1 MGNAKAEKE
10 ELKKLEDEAYFELC
24 QIIAEAMQL
33 QDIELLDFRIAS
45 WKNKYKK
52 LLDNPS
58 PEFKKRIEYLLN
70 EYYSSVT
77 QYIQSQIKFR
87 ENKRIEN
94 QSKALRELYVIIRDT
109 DDLKTL
115 EKKVDAWKQKYPK
128 DKFLKMYQSKYER
141 MTSRKNLKE
150 NAFDQEMAFKDLVDI
165 TKHTG
170 TFDDFSKEREQW
182 EKKYSIHS
190 KFELDDFIRNQSE
203 VKRYSSDEYLHSIS
217 RENEVEKKEVA
228 DTHIPETKENSDQH
242 LEQPTSI
249 YSDLDKQAAAYS
261 KLLSISAKRNNINE
275 MFKWVYKNSSI
286 KFNDKYKELI
296 LSATYL
302 DYSPTY
308 LNKLKT
314 PNLNVNNK
322 SLSYEEFDEID
333 DIKKYAI
340 ISYFNLL
347 LPPNKTISNNFFN
360 SCINTVYAK
369 SEEAKHASSSLNEI
383 PQENLRNGIEI
394 KLSKSDAEQEF
405 DLPELKKQNIPDTD
419 VKGTSTSEI
428 EEKQEEDIE
437 PEKKLQEDLSAKPEI
452 SSYDVPVMT
461 DLSDK
466 IETVVEKDIT
476 NESSKNV
483 DELAIEKEMP
493 KETSATVNEH
503 IEEKIIEEKSIT
515 ANEPT
520 EEKVAEGKPIIQ
532 AKVIEE
538 ELSEKLPD
546 NQKQTMPID
555 DNSTTPS
562 IEEKPKKEK
571 LLDSPEK
578 TVEKSSEIDISPSES
593 FKEQEKT
600 VVEDLELTKDSESTQ
615 LHQSQI
621 ITISPLLF
629 SVINYKSKQAEAI
642 EKIDEH
648 VDDYVLSS
656 SKIMSDNIQTKQKT
670 DWD

>member
-150 NAFDQEMAFKDLVDI
+150 NAFNQEMAFNDLVDI

-170 TFDDFSKEREQW
+170 TFDDFSRERKQW
-182 EKKYSIHS
+182 EDKYSIHD
-190 KFELDDFIRNQSE
+190 KFELDDFIKHQSE
-203 VKRYSSDEYLHSIS
+203 VKRYTSDEYLHSIS
-217 RENEVEKKEVA
+217 RDEE
-228 DTHIPETKENSDQH
+228 PKENDNSTTFDETTELSKEAKQ
-242 LEQPTSI
+242 EGQPQQI
-249 YSDLDKQAAAYS
+249 YSNLAKQASAYS
-261 KLLSISAKRNNINE
+261 ALFAISKKSNNVNE

-286 KFNDKYKELI
+286 KFDDKYKELI
-296 LSATYL
+296 LNATYW

-308 LNKLKT
+308 LSKLKI
-314 PNLNVNNK
+314 PGLNINNK
-322 SLSYEEFDEID
+322 SLSYEEFKEMD
-333 DIKKYAI
+333 DIKRYAI

-347 LPPNKTISNNFFN
+347 LPPDRAISNNFFN
-360 SCINTVYAK
+360 ACINTVYTK
-369 SEEAKHASSSLNEI
+369 SEEAKHTNSSLNEI
-383 PQENLRNGIEI
+383 SQENLKNGIEI
-394 KLSKSDAEQEF
+394 KLSKSDAEQEL

-419 VKGTSTSEI
+419 IKETSTSKI
-428 EEKQEEDIE
+428 EEKQEEDTE
-437 PEKKLQEDLSAKPEI
+437 PEKKLQEDLSAKQEN
-452 SSYDVPVMT
+452 SSYNTPVTSEPSNSIEVPVKEVAV
-461 DLSDK
+461 SEPSEN
-466 IETVVEKDIT
+466 I
-476 NESSKNV
+476 
-483 DELAIEKEMP
+483 DELALKKKLPEKEILTISKP
-493 KETSATVNEH
+493 TEEKIAERKPITSNEPM
-503 IEEKIIEEKSIT
+503 EEKIIEEKPVKTIK
-515 ANEPT
+515 NEP
-520 EEKVAEGKPIIQ
+520 
-532 AKVIEE
+532 
-538 ELSEKLPD
+538 LEKLSNNKD
-546 NQKQTMPID
+546 TQTIPIED
-555 DNSTTPS
+555 DSTTLN
-562 IEEKPKKEK
+562 IEEKSSKEG
-571 LLDSPEK
+571 LLNSLENVVEKAPEK
-578 TVEKSSEIDISPSES
+578 EVLSTES
-593 FKEQEKT
+593 FIPQEKT
-600 VVEDLELTKDSESTQ
+600 ISEELEVNEDSKPKQ
-615 LHQSQI
+615 LQQSQI

-629 SVINYKSKQAEAI
+629 SAINYKAKQAEAV

-648 VDDYVLSS
+648 VNEYVLSS
-656 SKIMSDNIQTKQKT
+656 SKTISDNIQTKQKT

>member
-128 DKFLKMYQSKYER
+128 DKFLKMYHSKYER

-150 NAFDQEMAFKDLVDI
+150 NAFNQEMAFNDLVDI

-170 TFDDFSKEREQW
+170 TFDDFSRERKQW
-182 EKKYSIHS
+182 EDKYSIHD
-190 KFELDDFIRNQSE
+190 KFELDDFIKHQSE
-203 VKRYSSDEYLHSIS
+203 VKRYTSDEYLHSIS
-217 RENEVEKKEVA
+217 RDEE
-228 DTHIPETKENSDQH
+228 PKENDNSTTFDETTELSKEAKQ
-242 LEQPTSI
+242 EGQPQQI
-249 YSDLDKQAAAYS
+249 YSNLAKQASAYS
-261 KLLSISAKRNNINE
+261 ALFAISKKSNNVNE

-286 KFNDKYKELI
+286 KFDDKYKELI
-296 LSATYL
+296 LNATYW

-308 LNKLKT
+308 LSKLKI
-314 PNLNVNNK
+314 PGLNINNK
-322 SLSYEEFDEID
+322 SLSYEEFKEMD
-333 DIKKYAI
+333 DIKRYAI

-347 LPPNKTISNNFFN
+347 LPPDRAISNNFFN
-360 SCINTVYAK
+360 ACINTVYTK
-369 SEEAKHASSSLNEI
+369 SEEAKHTNSSLNEI
-383 PQENLRNGIEI
+383 SQENLKNGIEI
-394 KLSKSDAEQEF
+394 KLSKSDAEQEL

-419 VKGTSTSEI
+419 IKETSTSKI
-428 EEKQEEDIE
+428 EEKQEEDTE
-437 PEKKLQEDLSAKPEI
+437 PEKKLQEDLSVKQEN
-452 SSYDVPVMT
+452 SSYNTPVTSEPSNSIEVPVKEVAV
-461 DLSDK
+461 SEPSEN
-466 IETVVEKDIT
+466 I
-476 NESSKNV
+476 
-483 DELAIEKEMP
+483 DELALKKKLPEKEILTISKP
-493 KETSATVNEH
+493 TEEKIAERKPITSNEPM
-503 IEEKIIEEKSIT
+503 EEKIIEEKPVKTIK
-515 ANEPT
+515 NEP
-520 EEKVAEGKPIIQ
+520 
-532 AKVIEE
+532 
-538 ELSEKLPD
+538 LEKLSNNKD
-546 NQKQTMPID
+546 TQTIPIED
-555 DNSTTPS
+555 DSTTLN
-562 IEEKPKKEK
+562 IEEKSSKEG
-571 LLDSPEK
+571 LLNSLENVVEKAPEK
-578 TVEKSSEIDISPSES
+578 EVPSTES
-593 FKEQEKT
+593 FIPQEET
-600 VVEDLELTKDSESTQ
+600 ISEELEVNEDSKPKQ
-615 LHQSQI
+615 LQQSQI

-629 SVINYKSKQAEAI
+629 SAINYKAKQAEAV

-648 VDDYVLSS
+648 VNEYVLSS
-656 SKIMSDNIQTKQKT
+656 SKTISDNIQTKQKT